1 MRIDEAVKRLN
12 HDDPAVRDQATATV
26 LAARQGAVAYL
37 VNELAV
43 PGAPVARIA
52 LLLAALKGR
61 EGLPALASLVRRG
74 VLDVDAR
81 AAVARAFGELVSAK
95 DAGEGDTRRALLALS
110 RDVSPATRQLV
121 ARACAALGDD
131 VALTRLRELARDA
144 DGAVRA
150 AAQAALATLPPAP
163 AGGTAASS
171 AHEEGGLHLDLEAA
185 VRAHQERAPAPPVVP
200 AGPHAA
206 LHARLSDVRRAVRD
220 GAVDEAVTQGQAA
233 LPGLLAALTLPS
245 SSARLAAAMALAR
258 MQAPSAAPA
267 LLDAALAAAHAPP
280 GDEGEL
286 AVAAVALKGL
296 ANSLTGAEEGVAQ
309 PLLPLVKHGD
319 PFVRA
324 GALLCLGRLSDRV
337 GARAA
342 VVALTD
348 VHEHVKEAAAVALSE
363 GVREEDHDLVV
374 PLLAVLGGL
383 PSPSPATRE
392 AILLALSRIHVTDA
406 PTLVRVRHR
415 ARTAVLGATASV
427 RRTALALLER
437 SYAGDDPP
445 PVGVIDDVLS
455 RLTDDHP
462 EVRLLAAS
470 FLAQHIEPGMTDA
483 VARLEDA
490 LDRQEPPVSLLVLE
504 ALRRH
509 DTVTARHALEA
520 VATDVDETLAA
531 RARALLEGF
540 APRTEEWA
548 HGSTPAP
555 PPSTPP
561 ASATPSRRRRG
572 TGEVVEA
579 KDAPADQGGGHKDKP

>member
-1 MRIDEAVKRLN
+1 M
-12 HDDPAVRDQATATV
+12 
-26 LAARQGAVAYL
+26 
-37 VNELAV
+37 
-43 PGAPVARIA
+43 
-52 LLLAALKGR
+52 
-61 EGLPALASLVRRG
+61 
-74 VLDVDAR
+74 
-81 AAVARAFGELVSAK
+81 
-95 DAGEGDTRRALLALS
+95 
-110 RDVSPATRQLV
+110 
-121 ARACAALGDD
+121 
-131 VALTRLRELARDA
+131 
-144 DGAVRA
+144 
-150 AAQAALATLPPAP
+150 
-163 AGGTAASS
+163 
-171 AHEEGGLHLDLEAA
+171 
-185 VRAHQERAPAPPVVP
+185 RAHHERAPAPPVP
-200 AGPHAA
+200 AGPHAT
-206 LHARLSDVRRAVRD
+206 LHASLSDLRRAVRD
-220 GAVDEAVTQGQAA
+220 RAVDEAVAQGKGS

-258 MQAPSAAPA
+258 LQAPEAAAA

-280 GDEGEL
+280 GDDAEL

-296 ANSLTGAEEGVAQ
+296 ANCLSGAEEGVAQ
-309 PLLPLVKHGD
+309 PLLPLVKHAD

-348 VHEHVKEAAAVALSE
+348 PHEHVKEAAAVALSE
-363 GVREEDHDLVV
+363 GVREEDSDLVV

-383 PSPSPATRE
+383 PSPSAATRE
-392 AILLALSRIHVTDA
+392 AILLALSRIHVSDP

-415 ARTAVLGATASV
+415 ARSSVLGATASV

-437 SYAGDDPP
+437 CYASDDPP

-470 FLAQHIEPGMTDA
+470 FLAQHLEPGMSDA

-490 LDRQEPPVSLLVLE
+490 LDRQEQPVSLLVLE

-509 DTVTARHALEA
+509 DTDTARQALEA

-540 APRTEEWA
+540 TPRTDEWSR
-548 HGSTPAP
+548 GSPPP
-555 PPSTPP
+555 PPSPAAPAAVAAPP
-561 ASATPSRRRRG
+561 RRRRG

-579 KDAPADQGGGHKDKP
+579 KDAPADPGDHHKHKP